1 MLALL
6 TAASAATT
14 IIMIYSLLFDQ
25 PSKPLIHV
33 GCFLLTTISYF
44 LTRRNQ

>member
-25 PSKPLIHV
+25 PSKPLFLV
-33 GCFLLTTISYF
+33 GCFLILLTTIF